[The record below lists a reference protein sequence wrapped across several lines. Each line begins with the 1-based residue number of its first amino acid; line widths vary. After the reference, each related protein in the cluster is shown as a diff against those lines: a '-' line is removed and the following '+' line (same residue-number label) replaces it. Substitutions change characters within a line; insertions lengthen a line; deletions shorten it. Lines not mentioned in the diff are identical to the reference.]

1 MSSASM
7 GAGDYLCVTLRGAP
21 PWGFQLR
28 RGPEPHCPLRV
39 SEVDEGGR
47 AAAAG
52 LCQGDEVVSL
62 NGEPC
67 ADLSLAE
74 AVALVD
80 APADSLQM
88 LVKRCGVLEISD
100 TPLERTYSKEAGPG
114 EGLESTTLQIWPP
127 GAPARQLYLSES
139 QDEAYYGE
147 TESDTEL
154 PGGARL
160 GREREH
166 PRERSSAGVPL
177 SGSFTPGKVVELQ
190 LSLSDHSLEDPRG
203 RGGSTLG
210 GTLERDGSLDLP
222 PAGFHTEIFQTST
235 STATSTQ
242 SFSVLRRG
250 SGRGGDP
257 LSSSSSLGQVEV
269 TLQPPRRARRRE
281 EVFFCRT
288 ESSLSGCVDSPEEGG
303 PREAPPASVS
313 FGISTEGA
321 GPAEEWDSESE
332 RDLSRP
338 DKHHARHSRLRRSES
353 LSEKQVK
360 EAKSKCKRI
369 ALLLTAAPNP
379 NNKGVLMFKRHRQ
392 RAKKFTLVSYGTG
405 EQEPKDEDE
414 EDEGDAIEVTFLAT
428 SESELDEDF
437 FTDVQRRGSIVTF
450 DWDTGLL
457 EIEKQ
462 LGDGEEMERLPE
474 TKGKGALM
482 FAKRRQRVD
491 QITAEQEEMRRQG
504 IPVEDHR
511 DIESIQVTQHSSY
524 QVQENSTYTQ
534 ARTEHQ
540 GQAYIDVQKQTQQ
553 QKQQYSVSHS
563 MNGVVHH
570 QTSEVQ
576 KSIVT
581 NKTARPF
588 GGVQNRVPAPFSS
601 TRSVNSPVS
610 EPQGFSDNRYRVVLP
625 PVAVNTHAQI
635 WSPTGSG
642 EQIAS
647 RDERISVPAIKTG
660 ILQDTRKRSTSKP
673 MFTFKEPPKVSPNPD
688 LLNLLHKG
696 DKRQTGFESGPEE
709 DYLSLGAEACNF
721 LQSQAVKQKT
731 PPPVAPKPSIN
742 PASPPWSPQPQA
754 ANQASSQPTLNEAHT
769 AVTAAA
775 AVPPQRQQTE
785 HTWSPSQTQ
794 AQPAEHTWSP
804 PQKQAQPAAP
814 QQTAAAVWS
823 PAQPQAQPAA
833 PQQTIAAV
841 WSPAQPQQQQQP
853 PARAPAQTYTPPQ
866 QLANTWSQP
875 QSPASAPLPARSVA
889 TAYMPRAKTP
899 PTTPISNVASAG
911 GMGPAFEMPALRGRG
926 AELFAKRQS
935 RMEKFVVDSETVQA
949 NKVRSPSPTPSL
961 PNSWKFSPNVR
972 APPPLAYNPIH
983 SPSYPP
989 GAMKSQPQSSTAG
1002 KTKTKGKTT
1011 TKVMHALDVMKH
1023 QPYQLNSS
1031 LFTYGP
1037 ATDAKGPAPKSTPA
1051 PAKQPLQ
1058 YEPSA
1063 AVKPAGHMN
1072 AAYPVSQ
1079 PQPPHYGFEPSSP
1092 AIHDGSFKPAA
1103 NAYVVPSFTL
1113 PPKAESIA
1121 GVYMAPRP
1129 RFSAKKSGVAAQEIS
1144 RRYSLS
1150 LPRRMPSMSGYDSP
1164 VHSPVFMPS
1173 KGPFDRQPSW
1183 MDKSVKPPSPWEA
1196 AARNP
1201 LGLVDAAFSYQNLQ
1215 QSIASNVIS
1224 AAHRKSLPEPP
1235 AAWKDR
1241 VSYESSQRGRL
1252 QHQRSSSYTS
1262 PSKSSMSAPASTVQ
1276 YGSPC
1281 RYAYQPQRSMTDSNI
1296 RGLGAGPDYGAY
1308 GRSVSDPNYNI
1319 YPRAW
1324 RR

>member
-1 MSSASM
+1 
-7 GAGDYLCVTLRGAP
+7 
-21 PWGFQLR
+21 Q
-28 RGPEPHCPLRV
+28 
-39 SEVDEGGR
+39 VDEGGR

-203 RGGSTLG
+203 RRGSTLG

-313 FGISTEGA
+313 FGISPEGA

-588 GGVQNRVPAPFSS
+588 GGVQNRVPAPFS
-601 TRSVNSPVS
+601 
-610 EPQGFSDNRYRVVLP
+610 VVLP

-673 MFTFKEPPKVSPNPD
+673 MFTFKEPPK
-688 LLNLLHKG
+688 
-696 DKRQTGFESGPEE
+696 TGFESGPEE

-742 PASPPWSPQPQA
+742 PASPP
-754 ANQASSQPTLNEAHT
+754 
-769 AVTAAA
+769 
-775 AVPPQRQQTE
+775 
-785 HTWSPSQTQ
+785 
-794 AQPAEHTWSP
+794 
-804 PQKQAQPAAP
+804 
-814 QQTAAAVWS
+814 

-875 QSPASAPLPARSVA
+875 QSPASAPLSARSVA

-1051 PAKQPLQ
+1051 AAKQPLQ

-1129 RFSAKKSGVAAQEIS
+1129 RFSAKKSGVAAQV